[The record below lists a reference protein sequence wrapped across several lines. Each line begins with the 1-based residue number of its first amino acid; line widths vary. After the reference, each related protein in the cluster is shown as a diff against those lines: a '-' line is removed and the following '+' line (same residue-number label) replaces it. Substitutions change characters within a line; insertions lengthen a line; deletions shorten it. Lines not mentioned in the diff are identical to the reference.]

1 VKPVPGRPPGRR
13 TALPLLDGAGHP
25 SEEPRERADAARN
38 RRRVLAAAQDLF
50 AERGVAAVT
59 MDDVAARAGVG
70 KGTLYRRFGDK
81 GRLAVAL
88 LDQHERALQARI
100 LGGPGP
106 LGPGPCDSG
115 PLDPGPQGS
124 GPAGVD
130 GPAAPG
136 ERLAAFVRAY
146 LDFLG
151 TALDLVLLSQT
162 ATVGARHATGAHA
175 FWRAHCRYLLAAAG
189 APDPD
194 VRAEVLL
201 AALAAEQVRY
211 WRTTAHRPLDELGA
225 ALSRLA
231 HALAA
236 DE

>member
-1 VKPVPGRPPGRR
+1 VEPVPEGPQR
-13 TALPLLDGAGHP
+13 TALPLLDGADHAR
-25 SEEPRERADAARN
+25 EEPRERADAARN

-81 GRLAVAL
+81 GGLAVAL

-100 LGGPGP
+100 LTGPGP
-106 LGPGPCDSG
+106 LGPGPAGSG
-115 PLDPGPQGS
+115 SAGS
-124 GPAGVD
+124 GPAGGD

-136 ERLAAFVRAY
+136 ERLAAFARAY

-162 ATVGARHATGAHA
+162 ATVGARHTTGAHA
-175 FWRAHCRYLLAAAG
+175 FWGAHCRYLLAAAG

-211 WRTTAHRPLDELGA
+211 WRTTAHRSLDDLGG

-236 DE
+236 GE

>member
-1 VKPVPGRPPGRR
+1 VEPVPGGSPGDR
-13 TALPLLDGAGHP
+13 TAPPLLDSAGRAH
-25 SEEPRERADAARN
+25 EELRERADAARN

-88 LDQHERALQARI
+88 LDEHERALQARI
-100 LGGPGP
+100 LAGPGP
-106 LGPGPCDSG
+106 LGP
-115 PLDPGPQGS
+115 

-136 ERLAAFVRAY
+136 ERLAAFARAY
-146 LDFLG
+146 LDFLD

-201 AALAAEQVRY
+201 AALAADQVRY
-211 WRTTAHRPLDELGA
+211 WRATAHRAPDELGA